1 MDYIRTQWGGVE
13 EQAREQVAGNPNAVN
28 WHDKAM
34 KIAETAMV
42 EYWES
47 AYSKTCSNKPETLQM
62 APGLTHG

>member
-1 MDYIRTQWGGVE
+1 
-13 EQAREQVAGNPNAVN
+13 VAGNPNAVN
-28 WHDKAM
+28 WHNKAM

-47 AYSKTCSNKPETLQM
+47 AYPKTCSNKPETLQM